1 MGAQQS
7 SHGGA
12 SGGKRVPQSCSS
24 LTLKPDGVCVVC
36 KVKLTAENSSSRQ
49 RNAIKRSKQRCAEC
63 VKSTSECYICFSF
76 VADPSRC
83 EKCGSVSTSSSQNDQ
98 TGSLWMF
105 SPFDRINDEHF
116 AMYTAYVPLQQLFEL
131 KRLSRSMRTSIS
143 RCLEHRNVVNTC
155 DFEPQMTD
163 TIFVD
168 LTPMNI
174 FRSLTTCRLSLD
186 QPNLRRHTHRLLFRM
201 ILENCP
207 KLEVISWTNGT
218 IDLDRMSDVIGPFTR
233 MKRIDVPLV
242 CTPDSAT
249 IFANSFPNLTYLSFA
264 HNINSRP
271 LVVDGMVALLESFN
285 SIAEVKIGMTPKFAP
300 IALVPD
306 SVLVALLNN
315 KSLTSLD
322 LNAHVPSTGISILSD
337 RLPGSSLRSL
347 KTGFSPTLVQDA
359 TANQTNSFLK
369 ACGNLSSITLS
380 NVIRLQYAVNIGFPS
395 LKRLR
400 ITARLPHLSTNFP
413 WESSFPVLEFLELAT
428 KEESVTDVEYALQY
442 FSPHVKMPNI
452 RGVKLKTDCKTAV
465 AYLASIDAKLE
476 RVSIYVCKPNSE
488 HEIGSFAIQNL
499 HELSILNGSNSK
511 IMAACG
517 ALVMPVAHGL
527 VVETRITRLSI
538 NIVHEVDL
546 QRMLEY
552 SWPHL
557 KVLNFRG
564 ALHLVSADLCAHIP
578 SAAPGLRSLTIKGD
592 VSFPILKALFAPG
605 KTFEFLEIFVTSVK
619 TVKTKLASINTVIY
633 NKTVVQKDMAVKS
646 LWDISE

>member
-24 LTLKPDGVCVVC
+24 LSRKPDCVCVVC

-83 EKCGSVSTSSSQNDQ
+83 EKCGSVSTSSSQNTQ
-98 TGSLWMF
+98 SGSSWML
-105 SPFDRINDEHF
+105 SPFDIINAEHF

-168 LTPMNI
+168 LMPLDI
-174 FRSLTTCRLSLD
+174 FRSLTICRLSIV
-186 QPNLRRHTHRLLFRM
+186 QPNLGVRQRFWLLFRK

-207 KLEVISWTNGT
+207 KLEVISWTNAT
-218 IDLDRMSDVIGPFTR
+218 IDLDRMSEVIGPFTR
-233 MKRIDVPLV
+233 MKRIDIPLLF
-242 CTPDSAT
+242 TPDSAT
-249 IFANSFPNLTYLSFA
+249 IFANSFPNLECLSFS
-264 HNINSRP
+264 HNLP
-271 LVVDGMVALLESFN
+271 HHFDEMVSSLESFN
-285 SIAEVKIGMTPKFAP
+285 SIAEVKIGMTPKFGP
-300 IALVPD
+300 TALVPD
-306 SVLVALLNN
+306 SVLITLLNN
-315 KSLTSLD
+315 TSLTSLD
-322 LNAHVPSTGISILSD
+322 LNARIPCSGISILSD
-337 RLPGSSLRSL
+337 RLSDSSLRSL
-347 KTGFSPTLVQDA
+347 KIGFVHILVEDA
-359 TANQTNSFLK
+359 TLNQTHSFLK
-369 ACGNLSSITLS
+369 ACVNLNALTLS
-380 NVIRLQYAVNIGFPS
+380 NLISLQYAVNIGFPNLKS
-395 LKRLR
+395 LTIMANL
-400 ITARLPHLSTNFP
+400 THLNANFL
-413 WESSFPVLEFLELAT
+413 WESSFPALEFLDIAT
-428 KEESVTDVEYALQY
+428 KEESIADVEYALHY
-442 FSPHVKMPNI
+442 FSRHAKMPNI

-476 RVSIYVCKPNSE
+476 RVSISVCKPNSE
-488 HEIGSFAIQNL
+488 HDIGSFAIQNL
-499 HELSILNGSNSK
+499 RELSISNGFHSK
-511 IMAACG
+511 LAVAFG
-517 ALVMPVAHGL
+517 ALVMPVAHGWAF
-527 VVETRITRLSI
+527 ETRITRLSM
-538 NIVHEVDL
+538 NIVHEIDIG
-546 QRMLEY
+546 RMLEY

-557 KVLNFRG
+557 KVLNFKG
-564 ALHLVSADLCAHIP
+564 ALHLVSSDLCARIP

-592 VSFPILKALFAPG
+592 VTVPILKALFAPD

-619 TVKTKLASINTVIY
+619 TVKTKLISINTVIY